1 MKLILGV
8 ATGQGKSA
16 KVQVTRP
23 GPQTNEAT
31 IWGAV
36 VTEIEV
42 AAGDVVSLEVLDITE
57 EPSGR

>member
-1 MKLILGV
+1 MELILGV
-8 ATGQGKSA
+8 KTGQGKSA
-16 KVQVTRP
+16 KVKITRP

-36 VTEIEV
+36 VTEFEV